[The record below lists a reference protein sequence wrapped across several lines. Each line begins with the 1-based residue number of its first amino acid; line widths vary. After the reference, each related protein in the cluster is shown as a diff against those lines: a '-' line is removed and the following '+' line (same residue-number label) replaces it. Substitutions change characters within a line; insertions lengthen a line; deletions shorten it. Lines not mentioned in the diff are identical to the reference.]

1 MVFLI
6 LFTLLGTVLCESQLA
21 AITYIDSGTCNLDSE
36 VNVELWVN
44 SAPAVCKLT
53 NLVVNSQTSLN
64 MNKLTL
70 NEVESEVSK
79 LERITSASISHG
91 SAIGDVLDVIATT
104 LKTKNLKVKDDN
116 INYLTAGALGP
127 GGTYSQIYLKTDG
140 DIQTR
145 GLRITKENEQPLILT
160 YELLQKLI
168 NL

>member
-1 MVFLI
+1 
-6 LFTLLGTVLCESQLA
+6 
-21 AITYIDSGTCNLDSE
+21 
-36 VNVELWVN
+36 
-44 SAPAVCKLT
+44 
-53 NLVVNSQTSLN
+53 